1 MKRLL
6 KWLGILLLVLVVGGG
21 ALFVHIWYFK
31 PAKID
36 WFYGRVFAKF
46 AVESPEML
54 SDMRILPPWADFYSD
69 DFDDAS
75 PAAEQ
80 REFDLAKESHDT
92 LLTYDRN
99 AVDDKLS
106 YDVLEY
112 FLRQRVEGDKFRG
125 YDFPVNQLFGIH
137 TTLPSFM
144 VEQNPVTN
152 AGEAKSYVAR
162 LSKFPLKFDQL
173 LETLTLHEGQGLVPP
188 RFAVEKA
195 LEQMRKFAGKPPL
208 ENVLYTSFKE
218 KLDKIPGTQMDAA
231 TRERWLREV
240 EQAVKTD
247 VYPAYAKLVA
257 HFEALLPKAD
267 GNYGAW
273 HLPNG
278 DAYYEWC
285 VRDQTTTAMKPDQ
298 IHEIGLAEVA
308 RIHAEMEPIL
318 REQGLT
324 EGTIGARF
332 REIAKRPDQLYPD
345 TDEGRK
351 AMLQRFRDLLT
362 DIDKGVGVA
371 FNVRPKLGVDVRPVP
386 DYSAADAPLGYYM
399 AGSFDGTRPGV
410 FFANTHNVAEMPKL
424 KMPTLAYHEGIP
436 GHHFQ
441 ITINQELK
449 ELPFFRRVVGFNAY
463 VEGWGLYTEQ
473 LAWELG
479 FGRDPLDNLGR
490 LAFEAH
496 RAVRLVVDTGI
507 HAKHWTREQAVQ
519 YMLDNSGVTE
529 NDAVVEIERYFI
541 MPGQALG
548 YKIGMLKILELR
560 ERAKNA
566 LGSKFDLRQ
575 FHDQVLTH
583 GVLPLVL
590 LERVIDEWIAKTKAG

>member
-1 MKRLL
+1 
-6 KWLGILLLVLVVGGG
+6 
-21 ALFVHIWYFK
+21 
-31 PAKID
+31 
-36 WFYGRVFAKF
+36 
-46 AVESPEML
+46 
-54 SDMRILPPWADFYSD
+54 
-69 DFDDAS
+69 
-75 PAAEQ
+75 
-80 REFDLAKESHDT
+80 
-92 LLTYDRN
+92 
-99 AVDDKLS
+99 
-106 YDVLEY
+106 
-112 FLRQRVEGDKFRG
+112 
-125 YDFPVNQLFGIH
+125 
-137 TTLPSFM
+137 M

-152 AGEAKSYVAR
+152 ASEAKSYVAR
-162 LSKFPLKFDQL
+162 LSKFPLKFDQV
-173 LETLTLHEGQGLVPP
+173 LETLKLHEGQGLIPP
-188 RFAVEKA
+188 RFAVEKS
-195 LEQMRKFAGKPPL
+195 LEQMRTFVAKPAL
-208 ENVLYTSFKE
+208 ENVLYTSFKD
-218 KLDKIPGTQMDAA
+218 KLDKIPATQMDAA
-231 TRERWLREV
+231 ARERWLRDV
-240 EQAVKTD
+240 EHALTAD
-247 VYPAYAKLVA
+247 VYPAYARLAA
-257 HFEALLPKAD
+257 HFEALLPKAE

-285 VRDQTTTAMKPDQ
+285 VRDQTTTTLKPEQ

-308 RIHAEMEPIL
+308 RIHAEMDKIL

-345 TDEGRK
+345 TAEGRK
-351 AMLQRFRDLLT
+351 AMLQRFQDLLNE
-362 DIDKGVGVA
+362 IDKGLGGA
-371 FNVRPKLGVDVRPVP
+371 FNVRPKLGVDVRAVP
-386 DYSAADAPLGYYM
+386 DYSSADAPLGYYM
-399 AGSFDGTRPGV
+399 SGSFDGTRPGV
-410 FFANTHNVAEMPKL
+410 FYANTRNVTEMPKL

-441 ITINQELK
+441 ITIVQESK
-449 ELPFFRRVVGFNAY
+449 DLPFFRRVIGFNAF
-463 VEGWGLYTEQ
+463 VEGWALYTEQ

-490 LAFEAH
+490 LAFEVH

-529 NDAVVEIERYFI
+529 GDAVVEIERYFI

-566 LGSKFDLRQ
+566 LGPKFDLRQ

-590 LERVIDEWIAKTKAG
+590 LEGVIDDWIAKTKAGS